1 MDDQRFAAYLREWHM
16 DGHTGRAK
24 VRLKLVFLKDELVV
38 NLLNVW
44 EVEVWLRY
52 EK

>member
-1 MDDQRFAAYLREWHM
+1 M
-16 DGHTGRAK
+16 DGHTGRTK
-24 VRLKLVFLKDELVV
+24 VRLKLVFLKDELIV

-44 EVEVWLRY
+44 EVKVWLRY